1 MFKKILSLLLFIG
14 LAWGQDN
21 TDRLILRNG
30 SEFSGMY
37 LGIIFGGIK
46 FETSDK
52 SIVKPPV
59 KSIQKLS
66 INAFT
71 IINNGQWVVPKEF
84 VKNSRGNINQQ
95 NYDNYNIAL
104 GQSESD
110 TSQIDYYELGAIAA
124 KQDFN
129 SLSYLGLGLVSIG
142 NPLLAYAAVLIVP
155 INIDEE
161 HKSII
166 ETKNGKSFISGYRKE
181 ITDLRLKSV
190 AKGCGITLIATA
202 TAFLLFFEG
211 VPLN

>member
-14 LAWGQDN
+14 LAWGQ
-21 TDRLILRNG
+21 
-30 SEFSGMY
+30 
-37 LGIIFGGIK
+37 
-46 FETSDK
+46 
-52 SIVKPPV
+52 
-59 KSIQKLS
+59 
-66 INAFT
+66 
-71 IINNGQWVVPKEF
+71 
-84 VKNSRGNINQQ
+84 
-95 NYDNYNIAL
+95 
-104 GQSESD
+104 SESD
-110 TSQIDYYELGAIAA
+110 TSQIDYYELGAIDA

-129 SLSYLGLGLVSIG
+129 SLSYLGLVLVSIG

-155 INIDEE
+155 INIDEK

-190 AKGCGITLIATA
+190 AKGCGITLITAA